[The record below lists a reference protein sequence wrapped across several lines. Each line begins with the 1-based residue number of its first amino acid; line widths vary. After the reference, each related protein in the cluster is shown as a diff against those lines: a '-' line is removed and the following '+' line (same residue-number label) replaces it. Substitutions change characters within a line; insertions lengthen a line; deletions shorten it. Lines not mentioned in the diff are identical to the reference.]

1 MYFSMDYGV
10 PTVGEQ
16 PLLCTAGEQV
26 RPSNGRGERAN
37 VGHCCKGSIAY
48 IGIINVFMIIN
59 SIVIFIAKTCNMGF
73 FFNYL

>member
-1 MYFSMDYGV
+1 MDYGV

-16 PLLCTAGEQV
+16 PFLCTAREQL

-48 IGIINVFMIIN
+48 TGIINIFMITVRGGF
-59 SIVIFIAKTCNMGF
+59 SCHATCRNEIG
-73 FFNYL
+73 